1 MISDAEHIDEGMRLY
16 NAEQILIEAAK
27 AKALVA
33 DLEERM
39 KRTFAALCVHQMD
52 EGKSAAAAEKYA
64 RAAQP
69 YSEISDKWIV
79 AQYEAEIAQAKV
91 KSHDNK
97 ADLWRSINA
106 IKRAEMGLR

>member
-1 MISDAEHIDEGMRLY
+1 MISDAGHLDEGMRLY
-16 NAEQILIEAAK
+16 NAEQILTAAAEARAEVAK
-27 AKALVA
+27 
-33 DLEERM
+33 LEELM

-64 RAAQP
+64 RASQP
-69 YSEISDKWIV
+69 YTELSDKWIV

-97 ADLWRSINA
+97 ADIWRSINA